1 VQVSRLQRKGRQGQ
15 AAAGREAG
23 GIQVLDRAIGIMAA
37 VSAADGLT
45 LTSIAHQ
52 AGIATSTV
60 HRILTSLEGHG
71 LVSMD
76 PERKLWFIGVAAFEI
91 GNGFLR
97 NRKVVDLGRPIMR
110 DLVAETGE
118 SVNLGI
124 EDDGKVVYLAQIECH
139 NPIRA
144 FHRPGTRTAIHSS
157 AIGKAILSSWTD
169 AEVRKLL
176 EKVGMPGFTRK
187 TLTNDR
193 RFFEDLATARER
205 QWALDDEEATIGMR
219 CVAAPIYNEFK
230 EVIAAVSIS
239 GPITRLTYDRIGELG
254 PRIKRTAQ
262 DITKTIGGLGAAEGG
277 DLARRGRGR

>member
-1 VQVSRLQRKGRQGQ
+1 M
-15 AAAGREAG
+15 
-23 GIQVLDRAIGIMAA
+23 DRAIAVMEV
-37 VSAADGLT
+37 VSASDGLT

-52 AGIATSTV
+52 AGMATSTV

-76 PERKLWFIGVAAFEI
+76 QERKLWFIGVTAFQI

-118 SVNLGI
+118 SANLGI
-124 EDDGKVVYLAQIECH
+124 EDDGGIVYLAQIECH

-144 FHRPGTRTAIHSS
+144 FHRPGTRTKIHSS
-157 AIGKAILSSWTD
+157 AMGKAILSNWPEAD
-169 AEVRKLL
+169 VRKLL
-176 EKVGMPGFTRK
+176 EKVGLPGFTRK

-193 RFFEDLATARER
+193 RFFADLEKTRER

-219 CVAAPIYNEFK
+219 CVAASIYNEYR
-230 EVIAAVSIS
+230 EVVAAVSIS
-239 GPITRLTYDRIGELG
+239 GPVTRLTYDRIGELG
-254 PRIKRTAQ
+254 PKIKRAAE
-262 DITKTIGGLGAAEGG
+262 DITESIGGSANGVG
-277 DLARRGRGR
+277 

>member
-1 VQVSRLQRKGRQGQ
+1 MARERIQRRGRQVQG
-15 AAAGREAG
+15 AAKDTG
-23 GIQVLDRAIGIMAA
+23 GIQVLDRAIGIMEA
-37 VSAADGLT
+37 VSAADGMT

-52 AGIATSTV
+52 AGMATSTV

-71 LVSMD
+71 MVSMD
-76 PERKLWFIGVAAFEI
+76 PERKLWFIGVTAFQI

-110 DLVAETGE
+110 DLVGETGE
-118 SVNLGI
+118 SVNLGV
-124 EDDGKVVYLAQIECH
+124 EDDGNIVYLAQIECH

-144 FHRPGTRTAIHSS
+144 FHRPGTRTPIHSS
-157 AIGKAILSSWTD
+157 AMGKAILATWSD
-169 AEVRKLL
+169 GAIRKLL

-193 RFFEDLATARER
+193 RFFEDLAIARER

-219 CVAAPIYNEFK
+219 CVAAPIFNEFR
-230 EVIAAVSIS
+230 EVVAAVSIS

-254 PRIKRTAQ
+254 PRIKRVAGEITA
-262 DITKTIGGLGAAEGG
+262 TIGG
-277 DLARRGRGR
+277 RRPGQSL

>member
-1 VQVSRLQRKGRQGQ
+1 MSTSRTQRRGRPSQTV
-15 AAAGREAG
+15 AKDAG
-23 GIQVLDRAIGIMAA
+23 GIQVLDRAIAVMEA

-52 AGIATSTV
+52 AGMATSTV

-71 LVSMD
+71 FVSMD
-76 PERKLWFIGVAAFEI
+76 QERKLWFIGVAAFQI

-110 DLVAETGE
+110 DLVSEIGE

-124 EDDGKVVYLAQIECH
+124 EDSGKVVYLAQIECH

-144 FHRPGTRTAIHSS
+144 FHRPGTRTSIHSS
-157 AIGKAILSSWTD
+157 AMGKAILSTWSD
-169 AEVRKLL
+169 VAIRKLL
-176 EKVGMPGFTRK
+176 QKVGMPGFTRK

-193 RFFEDLATARER
+193 HFFDDLAKIRER

-219 CVAAPIYNEFK
+219 CVAAPIFDEFG
-230 EVIAAVSIS
+230 EVLAAVSIS
-239 GPITRLTYDRIGELG
+239 GPITRLTYDRVGELG
-254 PRIKRTAQ
+254 PRVKRVAAE
-262 DITKTIGGLGAAEGG
+262 ITETIGGRSP
-277 DLARRGRGR
+277 DDSF

>member
-1 VQVSRLQRKGRQGQ
+1 MPMNRMQRRGRQGQ
-15 AAAGREAG
+15 AGAGREAG
-23 GIQVLDRAIGIMAA
+23 SIQVLDRAIGIMEA

-52 AGIATSTV
+52 AGMATSTV

-76 PERKLWFIGVAAFEI
+76 QERKLWLIGVTAFQI

-97 NRKVVDLGRPIMR
+97 NRKVVDLGRPIMQ
-110 DLVAETGE
+110 DLVAEIGE
-118 SVNLGI
+118 SINLGI
-124 EDDGKVVYLAQIECH
+124 EDGGEIVYLAQIECH

-157 AIGKAILSSWTD
+157 AMGKAILSNWSD
-169 AEVRKLL
+169 ADIRKLL

-193 RFFEDLATARER
+193 RFFEDLATSRER
-205 QWALDDEEATIGMR
+205 RWAFDDEEATIGMR
-219 CVAAPIYNEFK
+219 CVAAPIYDEFQ
-230 EVIAAVSIS
+230 EVVAAVSIS
-239 GPITRLTYDRIGELG
+239 GPITRLTYDRVGELG
-254 PRIKRTAQ
+254 PRIKRVAL
-262 DITKTIGGLGAAEGG
+262 DITASIGGEVPE
-277 DLARRGRGR
+277 

>member
-1 VQVSRLQRKGRQGQ
+1 MPTGRMQRRTRQSDRLTQKDP
-15 AAAGREAG
+15 G
-23 GIQVLDRAIGIMAA
+23 GIQVLDRAIAVMGV
-37 VSAADGLT
+37 VSASDGMT

-52 AGIATSTV
+52 AGMATSTV

-71 LVSMD
+71 MLSMD
-76 PERKLWFIGVAAFEI
+76 QERKLWFTGVAAFQI

-124 EDDGKVVYLAQIECH
+124 EDNGGIVYLAQIECH

-144 FHRPGTRTAIHSS
+144 FHRPGTRTMIHSS
-157 AIGKAILSSWTD
+157 AMGKAILSTWQEPD
-169 AEVRKLL
+169 VRKLL

-193 RFFEDLATARER
+193 RFFADLQKSRER
-205 QWALDDEEATIGMR
+205 QWALDDEEATVGMR
-219 CVAAPIYNEFK
+219 CVAAPIFNEFK
-230 EVIAAVSIS
+230 EVVAAVSIS

-254 PRIKRTAQ
+254 PKIKRAAGE
-262 DITKTIGGLGAAEGG
+262 ITKTIGGS
-277 DLARRGRGR
+277 ARQDGPS

>member
-1 VQVSRLQRKGRQGQ
+1 MAAVQGRQQTRRNSGP
-15 AAAGREAG
+15 APKDPG
-23 GIQVLDRAIGIMAA
+23 GIQVLDRAIAVMEV
-37 VSAADGLT
+37 VSASDGLT

-52 AGIATSTV
+52 AGMATSTV

-76 PERKLWFIGVAAFEI
+76 QERKLWFIGVAAFQI

-124 EDDGKVVYLAQIECH
+124 EDNGTIVYLAQIECH

-144 FHRPGTRTAIHSS
+144 FHRPGTRTMIHSS
-157 AIGKAILSSWTD
+157 AMGKAILSTWSEAD
-169 AEVRKLL
+169 VRKLL

-193 RFFEDLATARER
+193 RFFADLQKTRER

-219 CVAAPIYNEFK
+219 CVAAPVFNEFR
-230 EVIAAVSIS
+230 EVVAAVSIS
-239 GPITRLTYDRIGELG
+239 GPTTRLTYDRIGELG
-254 PRIKRTAQ
+254 PKVKRVAG
-262 DITKTIGGLGAAEGG
+262 DITASIGGDVPEQVFAE
-277 DLARRGRGR
+277 APSF

>member
-1 VQVSRLQRKGRQGQ
+1 MATSRTKPSRRQGH
-15 AAAGREAG
+15 ATAGKEAG
-23 GIQVLDRAIGIMAA
+23 GIQVLDRAIGIMDA

-52 AGIATSTV
+52 VGMATSTV

-76 PERKLWFIGVAAFEI
+76 QERKLWFIGVTAFQI

-110 DLVAETGE
+110 DLMMETGE

-124 EDDGKVVYLAQIECH
+124 EDEGAIVYLAQIECH

-144 FHRPGTRTAIHSS
+144 FHRPGTRTRIHSS
-157 AIGKAILSSWTD
+157 AMGKAILSTWSD
-169 AEVRKLL
+169 AAIRKLL

-193 RFFEDLATARER
+193 RFFDDLATSRER
-205 QWALDDEEATIGMR
+205 QWALDDEEATVGMR
-219 CVAAPIYNEFK
+219 CVAASILDEFGD
-230 EVIAAVSIS
+230 VLAAVSIS

-254 PRIKRTAQ
+254 PRIKRAAA
-262 DITKTIGGLGAAEGG
+262 DITETIGGSPRS
-277 DLARRGRGR
+277 ARSRAVT